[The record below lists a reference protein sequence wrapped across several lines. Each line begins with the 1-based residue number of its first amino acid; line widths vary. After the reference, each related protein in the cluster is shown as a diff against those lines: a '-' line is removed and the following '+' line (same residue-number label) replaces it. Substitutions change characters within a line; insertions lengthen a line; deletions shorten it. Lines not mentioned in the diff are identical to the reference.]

1 MKHTNC
7 DKMILAILQGDEY
20 RNAVAELNE
29 HGFYATV
36 LNSSGGFLK
45 KQSVTILVGLNHEHL
60 EEALGI
66 LKHYGQRREMHY
78 EPAAV
83 VGTDPSFSGTSV
95 PVSVQC
101 GGAVVFVLDVDRYE
115 RY

>member
-29 HGFYATV
+29 HGFC
-36 LNSSGGFLK
+36 
-45 KQSVTILVGLNHEHL
+45 VTILVGLNHEHL

-66 LKHYGQRREMHY
+66 LNHYAPRREMHY